1 MVKKINLTK
10 VGNFISIIKLQQI
23 WTIDELL
30 KKVDINYDELLYL
43 LTILSDIYSKN
54 GEYFFDF
61 DIDAENNK
69 ILFNNTSVINDMET
83 VTDLELFKVYTLINI
98 INLDLNIDTL
108 TKNDINSF
116 SKILKDAFK
125 IYDLENE
132 NQIDSKNINLN
143 TVTTIE
149 YIKLGNDKPEF
160 YDVEPLLITS
170 NLEGSV
176 LEALDIND
184 SKIKTFLINRII
196 SIGDDINKKSKQKYN
211 QNDIDVIFDVKDDS
225 VLLKLNKYKK
235 KEKLYVAKF
244 RNKNIAIEFFIENF
258 ISANVISPD
267 TVKVDVMNRVE
278 SIRALLTKWVL

>member
-61 DIDAENNK
+61 EIDTENNK

-83 VTDLELFKVYTLINI
+83 ITDLELFKVYTLINI

-108 TKNDINSF
+108 TNNDINSF
-116 SKILKDAFK
+116 NKILKDAFK

-258 ISANVISPD
+258 TSANVISPD
-267 TVKVDVMNRVE
+267 IVKVDVMNRVE
-278 SIRALLTKWVL
+278 SIRALLTK

>member
-116 SKILKDAFK
+116 SKILNDAFK
-125 IYDLENE
+125 IYDLKNE

-149 YIKLGNDKPEF
+149 YIKLGNDQPEF

-278 SIRALLTKWVL
+278 SIRALLTK

>member
-160 YDVEPLLITS
+160 YDIEPLLITS

-196 SIGDDINKKSKQKYN
+196 SIGEDTNKKSKQKYN

-258 ISANVISPD
+258 TSANVISPD
-267 TVKVDVMNRVE
+267 IVKVDVMNRVE
-278 SIRALLTKWVL
+278 SIRALLTK

>member
-108 TKNDINSF
+108 SKNDINSF

-196 SIGDDINKKSKQKYN
+196 SIGEDINKKSKQKYN
-211 QNDIDVIFDVKDDS
+211 KNEIEVIFDVKDDS

-278 SIRALLTKWVL
+278 SIRALLTK

>member
-98 INLDLNIDTL
+98 IHLDLNFETL
-108 TKNDINSF
+108 TKDDINSF

-196 SIGDDINKKSKQKYN
+196 SIGEDINKKSKQKYN
-211 QNDIDVIFDVKDDS
+211 QNDIDVLFEVKDDS

-278 SIRALLTKWVL
+278 SIRALLTK

>member
-196 SIGDDINKKSKQKYN
+196 SIGEDTNKKSKQKYN

-278 SIRALLTKWVL
+278 SIRALLTK

>member
-1 MVKKINLTK
+1 MVKKINLKK

-61 DIDAENNK
+61 EIDTENNK

-83 VTDLELFKVYTLINI
+83 ITDLELFKVYTLINI

-196 SIGDDINKKSKQKYN
+196 SIGDNINKKSKQKYN
-211 QNDIDVIFDVKDDS
+211 QNDIDVTFDVKDYS
-225 VLLKLNKYKK
+225 VLLKLDKYKK

-244 RNKNIAIEFFIENF
+244 RNENIAIEFFIENF

-278 SIRALLTKWVL
+278 SIRALLIK

>member
-132 NQIDSKNINLN
+132 NQVDSKNINLN

-258 ISANVISPD
+258 TSANVISPD
-267 TVKVDVMNRVE
+267 IVKVDVMNRVE
-278 SIRALLTKWVL
+278 SIRALLTK

>member
-61 DIDAENNK
+61 DIDTKNNK

-108 TKNDINSF
+108 TKIDINSF

-278 SIRALLTKWVL
+278 SIRALLTK

>member
-108 TKNDINSF
+108 TKNEINSF

-184 SKIKTFLINRII
+184 GKIKTFLINRII

-211 QNDIDVIFDVKDDS
+211 QNEVDVIFDVKDDS

-258 ISANVISPD
+258 TSANVISPD
-267 TVKVDVMNRVE
+267 IVKVDVMNRVE
-278 SIRALLTKWVL
+278 SIRALLTK

>member
-61 DIDAENNK
+61 EIDAENNK

-278 SIRALLTKWVL
+278 SIRALLTK

>member
-10 VGNFISIIKLQQI
+10 VGNFISIIKLQQK

-69 ILFNNTSVINDMET
+69 ILFNNTSVINDLET
-83 VTDLELFKVYTLINI
+83 VTDLELFKIYTLINI

-196 SIGDDINKKSKQKYN
+196 SIGDDINQKSKQKYN

-258 ISANVISPD
+258 TSANVISPD
-267 TVKVDVMNRVE
+267 IVKVDVMNRVE
-278 SIRALLTKWVL
+278 SIRALLTK

>member
-61 DIDAENNK
+61 EIDAENNK

-184 SKIKTFLINRII
+184 SKIKTFLINRIV

-211 QNDIDVIFDVKDDS
+211 QNDIDVIFEVKDDS

-278 SIRALLTKWVL
+278 SIRALLTK

>member
-211 QNDIDVIFDVKDDS
+211 QNDIDVIFDVKDNS

-258 ISANVISPD
+258 TSANVISPD
-267 TVKVDVMNRVE
+267 IVKVDVMNRVE
-278 SIRALLTKWVL
+278 SIRALLTK

>member
-61 DIDAENNK
+61 EIDAENNK

-278 SIRALLTKWVL
+278 SIRTLLTK

>member
-30 KKVDINYDELLYL
+30 KKVDINYDDLLYL

-61 DIDAENNK
+61 DIDAESNK

-149 YIKLGNDKPEF
+149 YIKLGNDQPEF
-160 YDVEPLLITS
+160 YDIEPLLITS

-211 QNDIDVIFDVKDDS
+211 QNDIDVIFDVKDDT

-258 ISANVISPD
+258 TSANVISPD
-267 TVKVDVMNRVE
+267 IVKVDVMNRVE
-278 SIRALLTKWVL
+278 SIRALLTK

>member
-108 TKNDINSF
+108 TKSDINSF

-132 NQIDSKNINLN
+132 TQVDSKNINLN

-211 QNDIDVIFDVKDDS
+211 QNEVDVIFDVKDDS

-258 ISANVISPD
+258 TSANVISPD
-267 TVKVDVMNRVE
+267 IVKVDVMNRVE
-278 SIRALLTKWVL
+278 SIRALLTK

>member
-69 ILFNNTSVINDMET
+69 ILFNNTSVINDLET

-108 TKNDINSF
+108 SKNDINSF

-211 QNDIDVIFDVKDDS
+211 QNEVDVIFDVKDDS

-258 ISANVISPD
+258 TSANVISPD
-267 TVKVDVMNRVE
+267 IVKVDVMNRVE
-278 SIRALLTKWVL
+278 SIRALLTK

>member
-61 DIDAENNK
+61 EIDAENNK

-149 YIKLGNDKPEF
+149 YIKLGNDKSEF

-258 ISANVISPD
+258 TSANVISPD
-267 TVKVDVMNRVE
+267 IVKVDVMNRVE
-278 SIRALLTKWVL
+278 SIRALLTK

>member
-69 ILFNNTSVINDMET
+69 IHFNNTSVINDMET

-258 ISANVISPD
+258 TSANVISPD
-267 TVKVDVMNRVE
+267 IVKVDVMNRVE
-278 SIRALLTKWVL
+278 SIRALLTK

>member
-108 TKNDINSF
+108 TKKDINSF

-149 YIKLGNDKPEF
+149 YIKLGNDKSEF

-258 ISANVISPD
+258 TSANVISPD
-267 TVKVDVMNRVE
+267 IVKVDVMNRVE
-278 SIRALLTKWVL
+278 SIRALLTK

>member
-149 YIKLGNDKPEF
+149 YIKLGNDIPEF

-196 SIGDDINKKSKQKYN
+196 SIGEDINKKSKQKYN

-278 SIRALLTKWVL
+278 SIRALLTK

>member
-61 DIDAENNK
+61 EIDTENNK

-83 VTDLELFKVYTLINI
+83 ITDLELFKVYTLINI
-98 INLDLNIDTL
+98 INLELNIDTL

-258 ISANVISPD
+258 ISAKVISPD
-267 TVKVDVMNRVE
+267 TIKVDVMNRVE
-278 SIRALLTKWVL
+278 SIRALLTK

>member
-160 YDVEPLLITS
+160 YDIEPLLITS

-211 QNDIDVIFDVKDDS
+211 QNEVDVIFDVKDDS

-258 ISANVISPD
+258 TSANVISPD
-267 TVKVDVMNRVE
+267 IVKVDVMNRVE
-278 SIRALLTKWVL
+278 SIRALLTK

>member
-267 TVKVDVMNRVE
+267 IVKVDVMNRVE
-278 SIRALLTKWVL
+278 SIRALLTK

>member
-196 SIGDDINKKSKQKYN
+196 SIGEDINKKSKQKYN
-211 QNDIDVIFDVKDDS
+211 KNEIEVIFDVKDDS

-278 SIRALLTKWVL
+278 SIRALLTK

>member
-61 DIDAENNK
+61 DIDTENNK

-116 SKILKDAFK
+116 NKILKDAFK

-176 LEALDIND
+176 LEALDIKD
-184 SKIKTFLINRII
+184 KKIKTFLINRII

-278 SIRALLTKWVL
+278 SIRNLLIK

>member
-69 ILFNNTSVINDMET
+69 ILFNNTSVINDLET

-149 YIKLGNDKPEF
+149 YIKLGNDKSEF

-196 SIGDDINKKSKQKYN
+196 SIGEDLNKKSKQKYK

-258 ISANVISPD
+258 TSANVISPD
-267 TVKVDVMNRVE
+267 IVKVDVMNRVE
-278 SIRALLTKWVL
+278 SIRALLTK

>member
-61 DIDAENNK
+61 DINTENNK

-108 TKNDINSF
+108 TKSDINSF

-184 SKIKTFLINRII
+184 RKIKTFLINRII

-267 TVKVDVMNRVE
+267 IVKVDVMNRVE
-278 SIRALLTKWVL
+278 SIRALLTK

>member
-1 MVKKINLTK
+1 MVKKINLKK

-61 DIDAENNK
+61 EIDAENNK

-211 QNDIDVIFDVKDDS
+211 QNDIDVIFEVKDDS

-258 ISANVISPD
+258 TSANVISPD
-267 TVKVDVMNRVE
+267 IVKVDVMNRVE
-278 SIRALLTKWVL
+278 SIRALLTK

>member
-61 DIDAENNK
+61 EIDAENNK

-108 TKNDINSF
+108 TKKDINSF

-258 ISANVISPD
+258 TSANVISPD
-267 TVKVDVMNRVE
+267 IVKVDVMNRVE
-278 SIRALLTKWVL
+278 SIRALLTK

>member
-1 MVKKINLTK
+1 MVKKINLKK

-61 DIDAENNK
+61 DIDTKNNK

-258 ISANVISPD
+258 TSANVISPD
-267 TVKVDVMNRVE
+267 IVNVDVMNRVE
-278 SIRALLTKWVL
+278 SIRALLTK

>member
-184 SKIKTFLINRII
+184 KKIKTFLINRII
-196 SIGDDINKKSKQKYN
+196 SIGEDINTKSKQKYN
-211 QNDIDVIFDVKDDS
+211 QNDINVIFDVKDDN

-235 KEKLYVAKF
+235 KENLYVAKF

-278 SIRALLTKWVL
+278 SIRALLKK